1 MGNRQTV
8 CAACSEDRNG
18 LKESLLRRGYAAD
31 DNRAEAGAPAPAK
44 ESSWY
49 SLFGTALVFV
59 WPDTLTDQV
68 RQAFTQVTAQQI
80 GHFDV
85 APSCRVRLATESDV
99 LALWEGAASNVAR
112 ISVPFM
118 SGV

>member
-1 MGNRQTV
+1 MRGTSSLGRHACIHAYAAV
-8 CAACSEDRNG
+8 SCAICSEDRNG

-31 DNRAEAGAPAPAK
+31 ETRAEAGAPAAAE

-68 RQAFTQVTAQQI
+68 SLRRNPQ
-80 GHFDV
+80 
-85 APSCRVRLATESDV
+85 SCR
-99 LALWEGAASNVAR
+99 GASVGFCIGASA
-112 ISVPFM
+112 
-118 SGV
+118 GEA